1 MKLKKVLIPLVVTL
15 ICCMYFACF
24 AIIYAAGKVSYTGKI
39 LGIAI
44 PGVIVVI
51 AIALFVKNYA
61 NLRKE
66 AAEFDARLAQ
76 QKKVQEAEK
85 SEGTE
90 KIESE

>member
-1 MKLKKVLIPLVVTL
+1 MLYVFCLFCNY
-15 ICCMYFACF
+15 ICRRE
-24 AIIYAAGKVSYTGKI
+24 SSHTGKI

-44 PGVIVVI
+44 PGVVVVI